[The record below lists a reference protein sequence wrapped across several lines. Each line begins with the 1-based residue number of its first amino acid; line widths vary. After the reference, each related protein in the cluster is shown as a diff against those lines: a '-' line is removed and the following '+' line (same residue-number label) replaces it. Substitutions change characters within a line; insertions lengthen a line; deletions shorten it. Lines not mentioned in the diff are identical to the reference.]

1 MTLKEYVIDYASE
14 ETRRFAEELIEKEI
28 PKIKN
33 EKIRAKT
40 IENLKQIEEGKRDFR
55 F

>member
-1 MTLKEYVIDYASE
+1 MIDYASE
-14 ETRRFAEELIEKEI
+14 ETRRYAEELIEKEI

-40 IENLKQIEEGKRDFR
+40 IENLKQIEEGTRDFR